1 MRRLLL
7 VAILLTLTACSS
19 TPETAAPPSPTVPE
33 SPPATPTQIEPSP
46 IPTTPTPSFFVE
58 KLPDPST
65 AQWSLVVSDLEKPV
79 DLQNAG
85 DDRLFVVEQSGVIR
99 VLEAGELL
107 TEPFLD
113 LRDFV
118 NASGNEQGL
127 LGLAFHPN
135 YAENGQ
141 FFVNYTDT
149 RGNTVVA
156 RFSVS
161 PDPNLADLNSL
172 RVIIRFDQPY
182 ANHNGGGIAFGPD
195 GYLYTATGDGGS
207 SGDPQGNSQKLDSY
221 LGKILR
227 IDIDT
232 ADPYAIPPDNPFV
245 DGTGLPEIWSYGL
258 RNPWRFA
265 FDPLTGDLYIAD
277 VGQSAWEEVNFQLA
291 GAQGGINYGWNI
303 REGAHTFAGGITEG
317 LTDPVAEYG
326 HNLGISVTGGPVV
339 RDPSLPD
346 WQGVYLYGDYD
357 TGLIWGLLHDGQ
369 GNWQNE
375 VLFDTDYMISSF
387 GMDVDGRAYLI
398 DHAAGAIYRLAP
410 TP

>member
-1 MRRLLL
+1 MRRWFLI
-7 VAILLTLTACSS
+7 AILLTLTACSKS
-19 TPETAAPPSPTVPE
+19 PETQAPPSPTVPE
-33 SPPATPTQIEPSP
+33 AVATPKQIEPTPIPATPT
-46 IPTTPTPSFFVE
+46 TSFFVE

-65 AQWSLVVSDLEKPV
+65 AHWSLIVNGMEKPV
-79 DLQNAG
+79 DLQHAG
-85 DDRLFVVEQSGVIR
+85 DDRLFVVEQRGVIQ
-99 VLEAGELL
+99 VIDAGEILAK
-107 TEPFLD
+107 PFLD

-118 NASGNEQGL
+118 NASGSEQGL

-135 YAENGQ
+135 YAETGL

-156 RFSVS
+156 RFNVS
-161 PDPNLADLNSL
+161 SDPNVADLNSL
-172 RVIIRFDQPY
+172 RVVLRVDQPY

-195 GYLYTATGDGGS
+195 GYLYIATGDGGS
-207 SGDPQGNSQKLDSY
+207 SGDPHGNSQKLDSY

-227 IDIDT
+227 IDVDA
-232 ADPYAIPPDNPFV
+232 ADPFAIPPDNPFV

-277 VGQSAWEEVNFQLA
+277 VGQSAWEEVNFQPG

-303 REGAHTFAGGITEG
+303 REGAHTFVGGTTEDW
-317 LTDPVAEYG
+317 TDPVAEYD
-326 HNLGISVTGGPVV
+326 HNLGVSVTGGPVI

-346 WQGVYLYGDYD
+346 WQGVYLYGDYG

-375 VLFDTDYMISSF
+375 VLFDTDYRISSF
-387 GMDVDGRAYLI
+387 GTDVAGRAYLI
-398 DHAAGAIYRLAP
+398 DHATGAIYRLAP

>member
-1 MRRLLL
+1 MRRWLLI
-7 VAILLTLTACSS
+7 AILLTLTACSKS
-19 TPETAAPPSPTVPE
+19 PETQAPPSPTAPE
-33 SPPATPTQIEPSP
+33 AVATPTQIEPTL

-65 AQWSLVVSDLEKPV
+65 AQWSLVVSGLEKPV
-79 DLQNAG
+79 DLQHAG
-85 DDRLFVVEQSGVIR
+85 DDRLFVVEQLGAIR

-107 TEPFLD
+107 AEPFLD

-118 NASGNEQGL
+118 DASGSEQGL

-135 YAENGQ
+135 YVENGQ
-141 FFVNYTDT
+141 FFVNYIDA

-156 RFSVS
+156 RFNVS
-161 PDPNLADLNSL
+161 PNPNLADLNSL
-172 RVIIRFDQPY
+172 RVVIRFNQPY
-182 ANHNGGGIAFGPD
+182 ANHNGGGIVFGTD
-195 GYLYTATGDGGS
+195 GYLYIATGDGGS
-207 SGDPQGNSQKLDSY
+207 SGDPEGNAQKLDSY

-227 IDIDT
+227 IDVDA

-265 FDPLTGDLYIAD
+265 FDTITGDLYIAD
-277 VGQSAWEEVNFQLA
+277 VGQSAWEEINFQPA
-291 GAQGGINYGWNI
+291 GTQGGINYGWNI
-303 REGAHTFAGGITEG
+303 REGAHTYVGGTTEG
-317 LTDPVAEYG
+317 LTDPVVEYG
-326 HNLGISVTGGPVV
+326 HNLGVSVTGGPVI

-357 TGLIWGLLHDGQ
+357 TGRIWGLLRDVQ

-375 VLFDTDYMISSF
+375 VFFDTDYKISSF
-387 GMDVDGRAYLI
+387 GIDVAGRAYLI
-398 DHAAGAIYRLAP
+398 DFATGAIYVLAP
-410 TP
+410 MP